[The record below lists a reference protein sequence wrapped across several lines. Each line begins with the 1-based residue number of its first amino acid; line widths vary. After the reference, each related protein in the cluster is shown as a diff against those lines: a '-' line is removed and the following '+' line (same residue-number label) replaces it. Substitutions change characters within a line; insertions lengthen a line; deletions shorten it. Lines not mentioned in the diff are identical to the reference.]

1 MDSVSDNIKNVVAL
15 LTAITSEQ
23 QELAYTMVLESDPVQ
38 LFSTITG
45 VLLSTIGKYCELT
58 GITTEDFLKNLGMF
72 AINHNDWKNKFARWH
87 YL

>member
-23 QELAYTMVLESDPVQ
+23 QELAYSMVLESDPIQ

-45 VLLSTIGKYCELT
+45 VLLSKIGKYCELT
-58 GITTEDFLKNLGMF
+58 GTTVEDFLKNLGIF
-72 AINHNDWKNKFARWH
+72 ALNHND
-87 YL
+87 